1 MASTGKVLRESQAL
15 REGSP
20 RPAELICLCQAPPTP
35 SSSGFPPSHHSGLPA
50 TPSQV
55 LCLAATTC
63 LSAPGAAARTLSPP
77 GSHCPEFG
85 SASTA
90 ATPRPSPGV
99 SQLCRPPWSP
109 APAPTG
115 RESHGSS
122 PRVLQPPTDQ
132 FKELILTLCDL
143 IRRGQLTAP
152 ACSEVPLQDYLCALE
167 ASTQPFVSSKQIL
180 TM

>member
-1 MASTGKVLRESQAL
+1 MPGTTHPLLLLWLPAL
-15 REGSP
+15 
-20 RPAELICLCQAPPTP
+20 APFGTP
-35 SSSGFPPSHHSGLPA
+35 SYTQSGS
-50 TPSQV
+50 V
-55 LCLAATTC
+55 
-63 LSAPGAAARTLSPP
+63 P
-77 GSHCPEFG
+77 GSHHLPVSSWGRCPHPIPTWLSLSRIRLSLSRIRAG
-85 SASTA
+85 GNQAASTA

-99 SQLCRPPWSP
+99 LKRWRPPWSP

-143 IRRGQLTAP
+143 IRQGQLTAP